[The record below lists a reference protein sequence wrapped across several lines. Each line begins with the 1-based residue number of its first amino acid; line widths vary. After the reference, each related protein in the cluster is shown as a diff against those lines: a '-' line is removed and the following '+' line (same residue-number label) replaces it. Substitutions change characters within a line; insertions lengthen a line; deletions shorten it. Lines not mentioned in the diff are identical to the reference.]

1 MGLKKFAKS
10 IAGPVIGLAGDLL
23 GGHSAKKA
31 QKKANEQNIALQRE
45 QQGWEERMSS
55 TSYQRGT
62 QDILAAGLNPMLAY
76 SQGGASTPNV
86 SAATVQTQ
94 DAEAKGIQRAGDR
107 AMATAMQLAQI
118 RNLQSNSAKNEADAT
133 ATNLQSRITAWD
145 EPYAAGNS
153 ANRAGLTAEQY
164 NKTKAE
170 ADNLVQQLKN
180 LKQDWERGEQ
190 DLRQRRNLE
199 KGLYELQKL
208 QIQLEG
214 LKLPEAKTTAQWFT
228 NNPLAGGSRYV
239 QMMNDIRMLL
249 RNGK

>member
-1 MGLKKFAKS
+1 MGLKSFLKG

-31 QKKANEQNIALQRE
+31 QQKANEQNIQLQRE
-45 QQGWEERMSS
+45 QQNWEEQMSS
-55 TSYQRGT
+55 TSYQRAT
-62 QDILAAGLNPMLAY
+62 QDMLAAGLNPMLAY

-86 SAATVQTQ
+86 SAATVQPE
-94 DAEAKGIQRAGDR
+94 DAEAKGVQRAGDR
-107 AMATAMQLAQI
+107 AMATAMQMAQI

-133 ATNLQSRITAWD
+133 ATNLDSRIKAWD
-145 EPYAAGNS
+145 EQYAASNS
-153 ANRAGLTAEQY
+153 ANRAGMTAEQY

-170 ADNLVQQLKN
+170 ADKLVQELKN
-180 LKQDWERGEQ
+180 LKLEWERGEQ

-199 KGLYELQKL
+199 KGLYELQNL

-214 LKLPEAKTTAQWFT
+214 LKVPEAKTTAQWFT

-249 RNGK
+249 RK